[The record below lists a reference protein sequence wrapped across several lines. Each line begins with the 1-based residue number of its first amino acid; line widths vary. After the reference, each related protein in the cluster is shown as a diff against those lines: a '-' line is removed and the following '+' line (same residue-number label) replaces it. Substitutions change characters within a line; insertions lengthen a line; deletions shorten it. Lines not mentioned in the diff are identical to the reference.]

1 MLKWVA
7 TIKSNIDKET
17 ELVIESNTLKKL
29 GYAIKIQS
37 NMDISLTTL
46 QNIYWGRAPAL
57 AKTINITK
65 RYSSVAKLPTA
76 NTTSVGVG

>member
-7 TIKSNIDKET
+7 TIKSNIDKDK
-17 ELVIESNTLKKL
+17 TLKKL